1 MKATAKLLKLLIVT
15 QILAKDSC
23 LEVSK
28 ILCKIDPL
36 DGSPSGGLW
45 HRASPAIRI
54 SISQFHYFENNFFV
68 MDFRENHR
76 QL

>member
-1 MKATAKLLKLLIVT
+1 MIVSFVLTVFVSLQFRAMKATAKLLKLLIVT

-36 DGSPSGGLW
+36 DGSPSGGL
-45 HRASPAIRI
+45 
-54 SISQFHYFENNFFV
+54 
-68 MDFRENHR
+68 
-76 QL
+76 